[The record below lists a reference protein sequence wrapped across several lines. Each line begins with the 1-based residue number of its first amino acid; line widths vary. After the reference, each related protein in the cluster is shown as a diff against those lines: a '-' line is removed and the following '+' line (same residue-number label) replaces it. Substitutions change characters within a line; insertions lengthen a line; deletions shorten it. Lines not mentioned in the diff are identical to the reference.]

1 MSAYPALGHRRASSA
16 ERERAYYARNARL
29 YRFLAS
35 SYELTVFP
43 LRRVRR
49 QVSALAGV
57 TGTSRV
63 LDVATGTGAQ
73 ARAFAEKAWEVVGV
87 DLSEAMLR
95 VARRKST
102 TPNLRFQQADAT
114 ALPFPDGSFDV
125 TSISLALHEMPQS
138 VRPRVLSELARVT
151 RPGGTVAVVDYGAS
165 ARSGLAC
172 QLVRLYERSPFLEFI
187 HSDLTKLTSDA
198 GLEVEMDVPL
208 FHSLVR
214 LVVCRTPS
222 ARPEPVEGHRQT

>member
-1 MSAYPALGHRRASSA
+1 MSAFPALGHHRASSA
-16 ERERAYYARNARL
+16 ERERAYYAQNARM
-29 YRFLAS
+29 YRRLAS
-35 SYELTVFP
+35 VYELTVFP

-102 TPNLRFQQADAT
+102 APNLRFEHADAT

-125 TSISLALHEMPQS
+125 ASISLALHEMPES
-138 VRPRVLSELARVT
+138 VRPQVLAELKRVT
-151 RPGGTVAVVDYGAS
+151 KPGGAVALVDYGAS
-165 ARSGLAC
+165 ARTGLAR
-172 QLVRLYERSPFLEFI
+172 QLVRLYERSPFLDFI
-187 HSDLTKLTSDA
+187 HSDLTELTAAA
-198 GLEVEMDVPL
+198 GLELEMDVPL
-208 FHSLVR
+208 FHSLVH
-214 LVVCRTPS
+214 LVVCRTPKAIPAS
-222 ARPEPVEGHRQT
+222 